1 VNPNPAEVLADSLW
15 LVLPEALVGLAACV
29 VFLGGTFRTGR
40 GVWAVVSLAAL
51 AGAAVLLWAAP
62 ARTADAAVLLSPL
75 LHDRLS
81 LLVQI
86 VALAAGALL
95 VLLSYNEVPGSRSA
109 DYHACLLVTV
119 AGLSLVGSAND
130 LVVLFLALELISLPT
145 YVLLYLPRRDRPAQ
159 EAAMKYFLLSAFSS
173 ALLLFG
179 FSYLYGLAGTTNV
192 SALLQALMAQ
202 PAEATARPL
211 VLPLTAPV
219 ALVMV
224 VGGLSFKT
232 AAVPFHFYAPD
243 VYQGGPTAAIALVA
257 FVPKAAGIVALVRV
271 LGYLWVGPLVPPGLA
286 LGLQVPFLFWLLAA
300 MTMTLGNVLALLQ
313 DNLKRI
319 IAYSGIANAGYL
331 LIGLAVAPSLPLS
344 LPAGDGTAPPAG
356 FGGVEAVLF
365 YLIAYGAMTLG
376 FLGVLSLLSTTARRV
391 ETVEDL
397 AGLSRSHPGVA
408 LLMTLF
414 LFSLIGVPLTAG
426 FAGKLLLFFGAMAV
440 PAADNAW
447 LYRLLALIAVLNTAI
462 AAWYYLRLVAVM
474 YLRNPIKPLEPR
486 RPWPVLAGLWLCAL
500 LTLGLGI
507 YPWPLVEE
515 AARASRPVEFPLSEA
530 GAERP

>member
-1 VNPNPAEVLADSLW
+1 MNPNPAEVLADTLW
-15 LVLPEALVGLAACV
+15 LVFPEALLGLAACG

-51 AGAAVLLWAAP
+51 AGAGVLLGAVP
-62 ARTADAAVLLSPL
+62 ARTADTAVLLSPL

-81 LLVQI
+81 LLVKI
-86 VALAAGALL
+86 VALAAGAIL
-95 VLLSYNEVPGSRSA
+95 VLLSYHDVPGSRSA

-159 EAAMKYFLLSAFSS
+159 EAAMKYFLLSVFSS
-173 ALLLFG
+173 AWLLFG

-202 PAEATARPL
+202 PAEPTARPL
-211 VLPLTAPV
+211 VLPLTAQV

-224 VGGLSFKT
+224 VGGLSFKI

-271 LGYLWVGPLVPPGLA
+271 LGYLWAGPLVPPGLA
-286 LGLQVPFLFWLLAA
+286 LGLQVPILFWLLAA

-319 IAYSGIANAGYL
+319 LAYSGIANAGYL
-331 LIGLAVAPSLPLS
+331 LIGLAVAPSLPL
-344 LPAGDGTAPPAG
+344 PVGDGPTPSAG
-356 FGGVEAVLF
+356 FGGIEAVLF

-376 FLGVLSLLSTTARRV
+376 FFGVLSHLSTTARPV

-440 PAADNAW
+440 PAEDNAW

-486 RPWPVLAGLWLCAL
+486 RPWPVLVGLWLCAL
-500 LTLGLGI
+500 LTLGLGV
-507 YPWPLVEE
+507 YPWPMVAE

-530 GAERP
+530 RVDRH